1 MKNKILM
8 SVGIIGGAV
17 LLVTGCGKADL
28 KNGSEVA
35 IKINGEKISADDF
48 YKLLKEK
55 YSKEVVADEIDRII
69 FDTMFKDD
77 EEIEKQVEEQIDYL
91 KAQYADNWED
101 TIKSAGYE
109 SEDDIKDEIRLS
121 YQRDKAVKNYVKEN
135 ITDNEINNYYK
146 DEYKGSISAKH
157 ILIATSDERNEEQA
171 KKEAEEIIKRLDKGE
186 DFSEI
191 AKEKS
196 DDTGSKDN
204 GGDLGYF
211 GKGEMVQEFEDA
223 AYSLKVNEYTK
234 EPVKTTYGYHIIL
247 KTGEKEKEEL
257 KKVKDTII
265 DKLVEKKLADDKT
278 LGVTALENIRKDY
291 GLKIKDSI
299 IKREYKNYIQEQKD
313 YYNQN

>member
-91 KAQYADNWED
+91 KAQYADKWED

-146 DEYKGSISAKH
+146 DEYAGSISAKH
-157 ILIATSDERNEEQA
+157 ILIATNDERNEEQA

-223 AYSLKVNEYTK
+223 AYNLKVNEYTK

-313 YYNQN
+313 YNNQN